1 MTTTTDIKRQ
11 SEAPSAASEKPKQQ
25 TYGLDHK
32 RLIAVHRNYNC
43 GWKWASASKIKDQYG
58 ITSNV
63 LNNFHALYGLPRLS
77 HSNNQNSFFSMPAL
91 EVILETVPEMHN

>member
-32 RLIAVHRNYNC
+32 RLIAVHRNCKY
-43 GWKWASASKIKDQYG
+43 GWKWASAEKITAEYQISASQLDH
-58 ITSNV
+58 
-63 LNNFHALYGLPRLS
+63 FHSFYGLPQLVTGDS
-77 HSNNQNSFFSMPAL
+77 KQAVYSLPAL
-91 EVILETVPEMHN
+91 EVILETVPELND